1 MQLRS
6 WNILLK
12 HQCKYK
18 FIFMLLY
25 MITYA
30 YFRSYFLTT
39 KCYDISANNKFVVKY
54 IVIKNK
60 NMCYLLDQ
68 KKF

>member
-1 MQLRS
+1 
-6 WNILLK
+6 
-12 HQCKYK
+12 
-18 FIFMLLY
+18 